1 MPMSYD
7 GPNRYENIGTTYN
20 MTLQDVIDYGYDI
33 GLDDYPIWDETKRE
47 WLNERIVEHF
57 MLREIAA
64 ETPTLFIKWLNR
76 LMNEN
81 MIWINT
87 IFEATYE
94 KPLDDLRNDYNMVTT
109 NETTMDG
116 NSSGHSY
123 VSTNPKQT
131 MVNKDAT
138 NYYDNGTYTES
149 DNESSSDS
157 TNTTS
162 GYMGMNLN
170 QWLTRWATTINNG
183 LSLVFVALEPAFCHI
198 YNDHFNVW

>member
-1 MPMSYD
+1 METTYI
-7 GPNRYENIGTTYN
+7 GPNRYENIGTTFN

-47 WLNERIVEHF
+47 WLNQRIIDHF
-57 MLREIAA
+57 MLREIGA

-94 KPLDDLRNDYNMVTT
+94 KPLEDLRNDYNMVTT

-116 NSSGHSY
+116 SSSGHSY

-138 NYYDNGTYTES
+138 NYYDNGTYTVS
-149 DNESSSDS
+149 DNDSSSDS

-162 GYMGMNLN
+162 GYMGTNLN

-183 LSLVFVALEPAFCHI
+183 LTLVFVALEPAFCHI
-198 YNDHFNVW
+198 YTDHFNVW

>member
-1 MPMSYD
+1 MQTTYK
-7 GPNRYENIGTTYN
+7 GPNRYENIGTTFN

-33 GLDDYPIWDETKRE
+33 GLKDYPIWDETKRD
-47 WLNERIVEHF
+47 WLNERIIDHF
-57 MLREIAA
+57 MLREIGA
-64 ETPTLFIKWLNR
+64 ETPALFIKWLNR

-87 IFEATYE
+87 IFEATYD
-94 KPLDDLRNDYNMVTT
+94 KPFEDLRNDYNMVTT

-116 NSSGHSY
+116 SSSGHSY

-138 NYYDNGTYTES
+138 NYYDNGTYTVS
-149 DNESSSDS
+149 DNDSSSDS
-157 TNTTS
+157 TNTTY
-162 GYMGMNLN
+162 GYMGTNLN

-183 LSLVFVALEPAFCHI
+183 LTLVFIALEPAFCHV
-198 YNDHFNVW
+198 YTDHFNVW

>member
-1 MPMSYD
+1 MLTTYK
-7 GPNRYENIGTTYN
+7 GPNRYENIGTTFN
-20 MTLQDVIDYGYDI
+20 MTLQDIIDYGYDI
-33 GLDDYPIWDETKRE
+33 GLKDYPIWDETKRD
-47 WLNERIVEHF
+47 WLNTRIIEHF
-57 MLREIAA
+57 MLREIGA

-94 KPLDDLRNDYNMVTT
+94 KPLEDLRNDYNMVTT

-116 NSSGHSY
+116 SSSGHSY

-149 DNESSSDS
+149 DNDSSSDS

-162 GYMGMNLN
+162 GYMGSNLN

-183 LSLVFVALEPAFCHI
+183 LTLVFVALEPAFCHI
-198 YNDHFNVW
+198 YTDHFNVW